1 MNLRSRYNQLFIS
14 AVLFAG
20 FLVLFSRP
28 VHSQES
34 DFTVLPLNPISSF
47 DLPKTPQGTN
57 HHPVLADM
65 ITTSSDSGREF
76 GVPLPDPQITLA
88 KTCDPRFLH
97 VGENITCTITITNDS
112 GADLSYRLLDIVP
125 YNFDLVEESVVG
137 GDVFH
142 NLFITHRGALA
153 AGVEEGLDIGASSA
167 PDGYRSLAAEG
178 IPPLQNVGDEAII
191 NFTTPSYTYLGQQYT
206 DVAMSS
212 NGYLIAGV
220 GSDAETSYVPQIFPD
235 PTIPNNVL
243 APFWTDLD
251 PSVGGSMYAALLSLA
266 DGNAWIVFEWEN
278 VPVYPGNDN
287 EPECGGACD
296 PGAYTFQVWIKLNTA
311 VQEVSY
317 VYARVDGRGASS
329 GVNIGAENADGTLG
343 VNYPDGANAVQA
355 LNNSP
360 ASMDDFVVVPA
371 PGDEFGIVETPGSPG
386 ESYTISYDATAVYP
400 GPWFSCTLLK
410 VYQPRGITWNCQ
422 QGVVLESD

>member
-1 MNLRSRYNQLFIS
+1 MNLLTRYSQFFIS
-14 AVLFAG
+14 AVFFAG
-20 FLVLFSRP
+20 FLILFSIP
-28 VHSQES
+28 VHGQES
-34 DFTVLPLNPISSF
+34 DYTVLPLTPISSF
-47 DLPKTPQGTN
+47 DLPKTPQATN
-57 HHPVLADM
+57 HHPASTDM
-65 ITTSSDSGREF
+65 ITTFSDIDRQI
-76 GVPLPDPQITLA
+76 GVPLPDPNITLE
-88 KTCDPRFLH
+88 KRCDPQFIP
-97 VGENITCTITITNDS
+97 VGENISCAITITNES
-112 GADLSYRLLDIVP
+112 SANLSYRVLEIVP
-125 YNFDLVEESVVG
+125 LNFDLVEESVVG

-153 AGVEEGLDIGASSA
+153 AGVEEGLDIGGSSA

-220 GSDAETSYVPQIFPD
+220 GSDAEMSYVPQIFPD

-251 PSVGGSMYAALLSLA
+251 PSVGGNLYAALLSLS

-278 VPVYPGNDN
+278 VPVYPGNEN
-287 EPECGGACD
+287 ELECGGACN

-311 VQEVSY
+311 VHEISY
-317 VYARVDGRGASS
+317 VYARVDGSGANS
-329 GVNIGAENADGTLG
+329 GLNIGAENADGTIG
-343 VNYPDGANAVQA
+343 VNYTDDVNAVQA

-371 PGDEFGIVETPGSPG
+371 PGDEFGIVEIPGSPG
-386 ESYTISYDATAVYP
+386 ESYTISYDATAVYQ
-400 GPWFSCTLLK
+400 GPWFSCALLK
-410 VYQPRGITWNCQ
+410 VYQPRGITWNCL
-422 QGVVLESD
+422 QGVVLE